1 MGIELRILILEDVP
15 TDAELVERTLRGA
28 EIEFTSRRADNRDD
42 FLKQLEDF
50 SPDLILSDYSMPRF
64 TGLEALEL
72 VKERYPAIPLIIVTG
87 SMNEETAVE
96 CMNRG
101 AADYLIKEN
110 LARLGP
116 AVERALENKRIR
128 GGKKRAEALILRSAR
143 QWRTSFDS
151 ISDTVCLLDLQG
163 TVQRCNRTFRD
174 LVDKP
179 FQEIIG
185 RSCNEVLCKSS
196 EPIEDCPLIRMRDSG
211 RREEKELSLNDRWY
225 HVTVDPVLDEKGNL
239 TGAVHV
245 MSDITERKQ
254 AEEKIRRSEESLAE
268 AQRIAHLGNWDWNI
282 VHNNLHWSDEE
293 YRIFKLKP
301 QEFEPGY
308 KAFLDFVH
316 PDDRELVTKAVD
328 EALHENKPYSIDHR
342 IVHPDG
348 TECIVHEQAEII
360 FDDAG
365 QPIRMFGTTQDITDL
380 KRAEEEIRISQEA
393 LAKERDLLNSLLDN
407 IPDHI
412 YHKDTESKFIRI
424 NKTTSDLLGLSDP
437 KQAVGKTDFDF
448 FTEEHSRQAF
458 EDEQELI
465 KSGKAIMAK
474 EEKET
479 WPDREDT
486 WASTTKVP
494 LRNPEGDIIG
504 IIGISRDITEHKKLE
519 EQFRQSQKMEAVG
532 RLAGGV
538 AHDFNNMMTVVI
550 GYSEFLLSKLKK
562 EDAEY
567 TSVAEIMNAGKRA
580 ASLTRQ
586 LLAFSRK
593 QVLQPH
599 VVNLNALITDLG
611 KMLKRLIGEDIDL
624 QVDLDSKLGAVR
636 ADPSQID
643 QITMNLAVNAR
654 DAMPRGGKITIETAD
669 VELDDEY
676 CRLHMEVQPGPYVM
690 LAVSDTGI
698 GMDKETQSQIF
709 EPFFS
714 TKEEGKGTGL
724 GLSTVYGIV
733 KQSGGN
739 IWVYTEPGQGT
750 TFKIYFPRIE
760 EATEA
765 MKQEEASDKSFRS
778 SETILLV
785 EDEEMVRD
793 LAYKVLAE
801 MGYIVLAASNGE
813 EAIQI
818 CERHKGPI
826 HLMLTD
832 VVMPKMSGR
841 ELAEASVRLYPEM
854 KVIYMSGYTDNSVTR
869 NGMLEPGVN
878 FVQKPFTLLSLTK
891 KVREVLDASESKK
904 G

>member
-15 TDAELVERTLRGA
+15 TDAELVERTLREA
-28 EIEFTSRRADNRDD
+28 AIEFTSRWVDTRED
-42 FLKQLEDF
+42 FLKQLKDF
-50 SPDLILSDYSMPRF
+50 SPDIILSDYSMPQF

-72 VKERYPAIPLIIVTG
+72 VTERFPSIPLIIVTG
-87 SMNEETAVE
+87 SMNEETAVK

-128 GGKKRAEALILRSAR
+128 EEKERAEASIIRSAR

-163 TVQRCNRTFRD
+163 TVQRCNKAFRD

-185 RSCNEVLCKSS
+185 CSCNEVLYKSS

-211 RREEKELSLNDRWY
+211 RRKEKELSLNDRWY
-225 HVTVDPVLDEKGNL
+225 NVTVDPVLDEKGNL

-245 MSDITERKQ
+245 MSDITEHKQ
-254 AEEKIRRSEESLAE
+254 AEEE
-268 AQRIAHLGNWDWNI
+268 
-282 VHNNLHWSDEE
+282 
-293 YRIFKLKP
+293 
-301 QEFEPGY
+301 
-308 KAFLDFVH
+308 
-316 PDDRELVTKAVD
+316 T
-328 EALHENKPYSIDHR
+328 
-342 IVHPDG
+342 
-348 TECIVHEQAEII
+348 
-360 FDDAG
+360 
-365 QPIRMFGTTQDITDL
+365 
-380 KRAEEEIRISQEA
+380 RISQEA
-393 LAKERDLLNSLLDN
+393 LGKERDLLNSLLDN
-407 IPDHI
+407 SPDHI
-412 YHKDTESKFIRI
+412 YFKDDHGRFIRI
-424 NKTTSDLLGLSDP
+424 NNAQASWLGLSDP
-437 KQAVGKTDFDF
+437 EQAIGKTDFDF
-448 FTEEHSRQAF
+448 FTEEYANLAYES
-458 EDEQELI
+458 EQEMI
-465 KSGKAIMAK
+465 RSGKAVVGK

-486 WASTTKVP
+486 WVSTTKVP

-504 IIGISRDITEHKKLE
+504 IIGISRDITERKKLE

-567 TSVAEIMNAGKRA
+567 KSVEEIMNAGKRA
-580 ASLTRQ
+580 ASLTQQ

-593 QVLQPH
+593 QVFQPH
-599 VVNLNALITDLG
+599 VLNLNALVTELE

-624 QVDLDSKLGAVR
+624 QLALDSKLGAVR
-636 ADPSQID
+636 ADPSQMD
-643 QITMNLAVNAR
+643 QIIMNLAVNAR
-654 DAMPRGGKITIETAD
+654 DAMPRGGKITIETAN
-669 VELDDEY
+669 VELDEEY
-676 CRLHMEVQPGPYVM
+676 CRLHIEVQPGPYIM

-698 GMDKETQSQIF
+698 GMDKETQSRIF

-739 IWVYTEPGQGT
+739 IWVYTEPGHGT

-760 EATEA
+760 EAAEA
-765 MKQEEASDKSFRS
+765 MKQEEAADKSFRGT
-778 SETILLV
+778 ETILLV

-793 LAYKVLAE
+793 LAYEILGE
-801 MGYIVLAASNGE
+801 MGYTVLAASNGE
-813 EAIQI
+813 EALQI

-832 VVMPKMSGR
+832 VVMPKMSGG

-854 KVIYMSGYTDNSVTR
+854 KVIYMSGYTDSSVTR

-878 FVQKPFTLLSLTK
+878 FVQKPFSLLSLTE
-891 KVREVLDASESKK
+891 KVREVLDASGSQK